1 MNLGNQEA
9 GGVGG
14 GDDFGNVQYFS
25 MTEVTMMNK
34 AMYFEN
40 YQISEHVNSG
50 VDPTHTVHIDK
61 YRSESPRKWQKF
73 WQEIVVKVWKEES

>member
-1 MNLGNQEA
+1 
-9 GGVGG
+9 
-14 GDDFGNVQYFS
+14 

-34 AMYFEN
+34 AMNFEN

-61 YRSESPRKWQKF
+61 YWSESPKKVAKILAGDSWQGLEGGKLKF
-73 WQEIVVKVWKEES
+73 FF